1 MAVSFTAAH
10 VNAMITAAKN
20 SYANCVI
27 GIFDGVKPA
36 SAEAT
41 EGANLLCLIT
51 KNSGDFTPGSSTNG
65 LNFDGP
71 ADGAADGVIEKPSD
85 ETWSGVGLAAA
96 GEDGKTATWF
106 RVYDNSYTTGASTAT
121 ARWDGAI
128 TSTTTNEMKMSSR
141 LVVEG
146 VPVTIKSFKLTLLK
160 S

>member
-1 MAVSFTAAH
+1 MAESFTAGH
-10 VNAMITAAKN
+10 VNPMIETAKS

-36 SAEAT
+36 SAEAA
-41 EGANLLCLIT
+41 EEANLLCLIT
-51 KNSGDFTPGSSTNG
+51 KNSGAFTPGVATNG

-71 ADGAADGVIEKPSD
+71 SDGAADGVIEKPSD

-96 GEDGKTATWF
+96 GENGTTATWF

-128 TSTTTNEMKMSSR
+128 TSTTMNEMKLSSR
-141 LVVEG
+141 LIVED
-146 VPVTIKSFKLTLLK
+146 VPVTIKSFKLTLRK

>member
-1 MAVSFTAAH
+1 MAESFTAAH
-10 VNAMITAAKN
+10 VNAMIAAAKS

-51 KNSGDFTPGSSTNG
+51 KDSGDFTPGSATNG

-85 ETWSGVGLAAA
+85 ETWSGIGLAAA
-96 GEDGKTATWF
+96 GEDGKIATWF

-121 ARWDGAI
+121 ARWDGTI
-128 TSTTTNEMKMSSR
+128 TSTTKNEMKMSSR

-146 VPVTIKSFKLTLLK
+146 VPVTIKSFKLTLPK